1 MTDSDVWRCRAHRR
15 EAPLV
20 VSVGWCWWSNTGGT
34 EREADAATGRG
45 VKDEVGTDR
54 QTDSWNLYILVYN
67 SQSDIPW
74 NHVCIYHLDAILCA

>member
-1 MTDSDVWRCRAHRR
+1 M
-15 EAPLV
+15 
-20 VSVGWCWWSNTGGT
+20 SVGWCWWSNTG
-34 EREADAATGRG
+34 ERNARLTRPPAG